1 MLETPTFGK
10 YGREERT
17 LTFEAAT
24 PYIVFVY
31 LTILFGAW
39 FALTNYLNDHRIYFL
54 TGLAVILAGIWANLS
69 MTRIRFDLRNRT
81 YRRRQ
86 GPGIIGQKLWTGTID
101 EIDAI
106 VVLREDSLRGP
117 RFHIVIYWK
126 QQRCPL
132 MALESEFT
140 ANPAK
145 IFAKAQRY
153 SASLRLPLYDN
164 TSFASPSPIPIF

>member
-24 PYIVFVY
+24 PYIAFVY
-31 LTILFGAW
+31 LTLLFGSW
-39 FALTNYLNDHRIYFL
+39 LALTSFLNQHQVYFL
-54 TGLAVILAGIWANLS
+54 TGLAVILAAIWANLS
-69 MTRIRFDLRNRT
+69 MTRIRFDLKTRS

-86 GPGIIGQKLWTGTID
+86 GPGIIGQKLWTGSID

-106 VVLREDSLRGP
+106 VVLREDSMKGT

-140 ANPAK
+140 GNPSR

-153 SASLRLPLYDN
+153 SASLQLPLYDN
-164 TSFASPSPIPIF
+164 TSFASPNPIPVF